1 MRLLLDLDA
10 PMVDRYASESD
21 RIYVEV
27 ALRLELAV
35 EVVSYQFMKVLPSLA
50 AL

>member
-35 EVVSYQFMKVLPSLA
+35 EVVIR
-50 AL
+50 